1 MVLEIPEGV
10 RSIGDGAFRGCS
22 SLTSIVI
29 PEGVTSIGDGAFEGC
44 SNLTSIEIPEGVRS
58 IERCTFE
65 KCSSLTSIVIP
76 EGVTSIGDSAFE
88 GCSSLTS
95 IEIPEGLTS
104 IGDNAF
110 IFCRSLKSIKLP
122 QSLHSIGEY
131 TFYECYRL
139 SNIYIPARVTFI
151 GTEALNFLGSHVHTN
166 KKYITKAKVN
176 ANGLIKYICL
186 TCENETNK
194 LIIYAPK
201 TLTLSATSFTYTGK
215 QLKPTVTVK
224 DSKGKIIAKSN
235 YNVSYYNNIKAGT
248 ATVKITFKGDYYTG
262 TMSKTFTI
270 TKAKNSITGTATYS
284 KTAANKAQS
293 FKLNVKATGGKIT
306 YKSNN
311 NNVKVDSLGK
321 VTIEKNFSGQAV
333 ITVTAGDSNYKTV
346 TKKVTI
352 TVKPAATT
360 ISSVKNSTA
369 KNASKGKITVAWS
382 KLSYVTGYEI
392 QYSTSSSFASGNKTV
407 NISGA
412 SNVSKVISGRTK
424 NKTYYVRI
432 RTYKTIAGKK
442 VYSAWS
448 AKKSV
453 KIGK

>member
-1 MVLEIPEGV
+1 MAEGSHCSICGEIIVAQKVKPAKGHTAVKDKAVASTCEKSGLSEGSHCADCNKILV
-10 RSIGDGAFRGCS
+10 KQK
-22 SLTSIVI
+22 VI
-29 PEGVTSIGDGAFEGC
+29 PEKGHNFT
-44 SNLTSIEIPEGVRS
+44 
-58 IERCTFE
+58 
-65 KCSSLTSIVIP
+65 
-76 EGVTSIGDSAFE
+76 
-88 GCSSLTS
+88 
-95 IEIPEGLTS
+95 
-104 IGDNAF
+104 
-110 IFCRSLKSIKLP
+110 IK
-122 QSLHSIGEY
+122 INKA
-131 TFYECYRL
+131 RL
-139 SNIYIPARVTFI
+139 
-151 GTEALNFLGSHVHTN
+151 G
-166 KKYITKAKVN
+166 
-176 ANGLIKYICL
+176 ANGLEYCICYNCGEEEISS
-186 TCENETNK
+186 T
-194 LIIYAPK
+194 IYAPK

-311 NNVKVDSLGK
+311 IKVMVDSLGK
-321 VTIEKNFSGQAV
+321 VTIAKNFSGQAV
-333 ITVTAGDSNYKTV
+333 ITVTAGNSNYKTA

-407 NISGA
+407 NVADA
-412 SNVSKVISGRTK
+412 SNVSKVISGLAK